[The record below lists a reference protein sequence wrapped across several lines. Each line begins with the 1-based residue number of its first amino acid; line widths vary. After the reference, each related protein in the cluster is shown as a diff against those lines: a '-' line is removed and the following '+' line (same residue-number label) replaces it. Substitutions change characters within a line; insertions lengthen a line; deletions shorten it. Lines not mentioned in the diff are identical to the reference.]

1 MSRALAA
8 AFPRADKAMNDL
20 LEEIEALEREAAAGL
35 AAADRGEPLAAWH
48 GDFLGRRGRLAQLMR
63 RLGEAP
69 AADRARLGRAA
80 NEAKRALEQG
90 FAARQE
96 EVKQREL
103 AAALAAERV
112 DVTLPGRPVDAGRLH
127 PITQVLRD
135 VGRIFGGVGFS
146 TCPRAIP
153 PETCGT
159 PSTPRSPI

>member
-1 MSRALAA
+1 MT
-8 AFPRADKAMNDL
+8 DL

-35 AAADRGEPLAAWH
+35 AAADRGELLAAWH

-80 NEAKRALEQG
+80 NEAKRTLEEG

-103 AAALAAERV
+103 EAAL
-112 DVTLPGRPVDAGRLH
+112 
-127 PITQVLRD
+127 
-135 VGRIFGGVGFS
+135 
-146 TCPRAIP
+146 
-153 PETCGT
+153 
-159 PSTPRSPI
+159 